1 MSFIAVPPAAA
12 AEAPIDCGT
21 FLPPVDPAAARQR
34 MRLDGTVT
42 PERLREAL
50 VEAASAVADALD
62 DWAEAKALEGYATLA
77 AVPARQIDGASAHV
91 HRYHRAVR
99 SIAAASL
106 IERMRNYDTT
116 NDGHLEADKL
126 TPTID
131 ELRRD
136 AHWAI
141 NDILGIQRT
150 TVELI

>member
-12 AEAPIDCGT
+12 AEDIIDCGS
-21 FLPPVDPAAARQR
+21 FLPAVDPAAARLR

-50 VEAASAVADALD
+50 VEGASTVADALD
-62 DWAEAKALEGYATLA
+62 AWAEAKALEGYATLA
-77 AVPARQIDGASAHV
+77 DVPAGTIDGGSALV

-99 SIAAASL
+99 CLAAAEL

-126 TPTID
+126 APTID

-141 NDILGIQRT
+141 NDIRGERRT